1 MSVKNRKPRRNFTK
15 EFKQEAVNLVL
26 KQGLKP
32 TEVAKDLGLNSAVIG
47 RWILQSKA
55 EGHDAFPGKGKSTPS
70 DQHLRDLEA
79 ENKRLRMERDI
90 LKNYLAW
97 ESTSNCD
104 GRNSSE
110 GVA

>member
-1 MSVKNRKPRRNFTK
+1 MSAKNRKARRNFTK

-32 TEVAKDLGLNSAVIG
+32 TEVAKDLGINSAVIG

-55 EGHDAFPGKGKSTPS
+55 EGHEAFPSKGKSALS
-70 DQHLRDLEA
+70 EQHLRELEA

-90 LKNYLAW
+90 LKKAMAYFV
-97 ESTSNCD
+97 D
-104 GRNSSE
+104 
-110 GVA
+110 VPK